1 METLLESHDE
11 EQLRGGETPEEKL
24 QVSDHQDLLLSLEQ
38 TDALY
43 PESYRLNSSDE
54 VRLLAVADNFQRQF
68 SHLFPDRK
76 PLLLCPINECGV
88 KKFVSTTLQ
97 PTLTIHPGL
106 FTWEGC
112 ASFVANFLSLDPL
125 EPPVDLPRYLSS
137 STSVL
142 QRQTATCFEFGTLL
156 CSLLLGTNYDAY
168 CVSGYA
174 VRDMCLLDQRLQEC
188 PLLDTQLNVTD
199 EVVMSLQQQQENK
212 YTVRPLRELESH
224 FVIQQEKKKREAEAV
239 LLQRQTL
246 QEDTQQPPAD
256 PLQGLRVHCWVLVLS
271 GSRSVQENFFIDP
284 LTGKSYSTA
293 SESFLGIES
302 MWNNLNYYVNMQD
315 CSNGCADMVY
325 DLDDIKLWEPVLY
338 GATSKKQL
346 ILNVLKKKESHMMSR
361 INHDDEEQEQ
371 PRALEMPRS
380 WVSYITIS
388 KKDLE
393 TRWPGGQRTTRYRK
407 AKLEEFSPY
416 LRSDGLLTRLT
427 TYRDQDYSEEFVVKE
442 WYKHRNDHLEEREV
456 HKVDN
461 FTTERFMCERRFHL
475 LFLRYTHLS
484 ADAERHMEFNSVRV
498 DGLVRRVETP
508 GEMTEI
514 FKGRDDFLHYRH
526 VIFDRH
532 VQFTEA
538 DVSFKAD
545 ERLLLKVV
553 ERFHRNRKKPASQD
567 VAERVFLLT
576 LRRIEVTYHLED
588 QRFIP
593 SKRSFIKPRESTE
606 IQKEEEFTA
615 DMVSSFQVDPAEKPL
630 NRLTLYEMLLDLMMD
645 EKKVVLQIK
654 ESKKEVGDIVSC
666 RQQEERDV
674 QLHFSPWSTTGA
686 VRARSQRR
694 EMEHLAVEEQRW
706 LQEKEEDILAPLL
719 IRLDSAETLSASSAK
734 QLYHDCLAEFKQRL
748 VEQANLIQERLE
760 KETQELQKKQQWY
773 QKNQLSMTPEQEEE
787 YQAYCSEKTLQI
799 HVAKKRL
806 SMYTH
811 THTSTVLSHFLM
823 HSYCSPC
830 CYCRK

>member
-11 EQLRGGETPEEKL
+11 EQLRGGETQEEKL
-24 QVSDHQDLLLSLEQ
+24 QVSAHQDLLLSLEQ
-38 TDALY
+38 TDALC

-54 VRLLAVADNFQRQF
+54 MRLLAVADNFQRQY

-76 PLLLCPINECGV
+76 PLLLCPVNECGV

-97 PTLTIHPGL
+97 PTLTIHPEL

-188 PLLDTQLNVTD
+188 PLLDTRLNVTD
-199 EVVMSLQQQQENK
+199 EVVMSLQQQQEKK

-224 FVIQQEKKKREAEAV
+224 FLIQQEKKKREDEAV
-239 LLQRQTL
+239 LLQKQTL
-246 QEDTQQPPAD
+246 QEDSQQPPAD

-293 SESFLGIES
+293 DDSFLGIEGV
-302 MWNNLNYYVNMQD
+302 WNNLNYYVNMQN

-361 INHDDEEQEQ
+361 ISHDDEEEEQ

-393 TRWPGGQRTTRYRK
+393 TRWPGGQRTTRYKK

-427 TYRDQDYSEEFVVKE
+427 TYRDLDYSEELVVKE

-461 FTTERFMCERRFHL
+461 FTTERFMCGRRFHL

-484 ADAERHMEFNSVRV
+484 ADPEREMEFNSVRV

-526 VIFDRH
+526 VVFDRH
-532 VQFTEA
+532 IQFTEP
-538 DVSFKAD
+538 DVSFKPD
-545 ERLLLKVV
+545 ERMLLIGCLCVCVCVCVCKQKVV
-553 ERFHRNRKKPASQD
+553 ERFHRNRKKPASED
-567 VAERVFLLT
+567 VAEREFLLT

-588 QRFIP
+588 HRFIP

-606 IQKEEEFTA
+606 TQKEEEFTA

-654 ESKKEVGDIVSC
+654 ESKKE
-666 RQQEERDV
+666 ER
-674 QLHFSPWSTTGA
+674 
-686 VRARSQRR
+686 
-694 EMEHLAVEEQRW
+694 LAVVEQRW

-719 IRLDSAETLSASSAK
+719 IRLDNGETLSASSAK

-806 SMYTH
+806 SMHKETAPQKFCTLDQRLKRDARLAPH
-811 THTSTVLSHFLM
+811 LLG
-823 HSYCSPC
+823 
-830 CYCRK
+830 